1 MSQNVMSIT
10 ATPDAGR
17 AWRLCQFP
25 ALLLSPDDRIIWYIA
40 LRRDKENTDNGPG
53 VKLPE
58 NLANIT

>member
-40 LRRDKENTDNGPG
+40 LRRDKEKRFRHGARRALIMG
-53 VKLPE
+53 LG
-58 NLANIT
+58 